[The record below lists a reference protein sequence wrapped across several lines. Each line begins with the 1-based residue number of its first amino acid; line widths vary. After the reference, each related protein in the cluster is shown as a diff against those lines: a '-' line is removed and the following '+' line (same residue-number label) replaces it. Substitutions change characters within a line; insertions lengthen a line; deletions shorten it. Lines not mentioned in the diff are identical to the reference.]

1 MYWHDIINNMEIR
14 HFVHGFLKPSCS
26 PSVISLVSC
35 FKGITTRGGAEGVG
49 KSTTAAVVISMVL
62 ILGPGLFR
70 DRGPQRIRDHLNDR
84 RRGVIKSFGPRAI
97 LRGVDLRVE
106 TGETLVIIGGS
117 GCGKCTFLKCV
128 IGLHPDEGKIVVDG
142 IEVAKLKTE
151 AEIANYRRRF
161 GYLFQEGALVRLDDR
176 LGEHH
181 LRPALP
187 DRHPAG
193 AYRKIASDCL
203 ALVGLKDIEDFKP
216 AELSGG
222 MKKRV
227 ALARAIA
234 AQPSYILYDEPTT
247 GLDPIMTDVISDLI
261 LDLQK
266 QLKVTAIMVTHD
278 MRSAYKVASRIAML
292 HEGKVLEVAHPDI
305 IKISTNPYVRQF
317 VDGQS
322 EGPIKMK
329 LKEFEAEG
337 ASNHVAKAH

>member
-1 MYWHDIINNMEIR
+1 MID
-14 HFVHGFLKPSCS
+14 
-26 PSVISLVSC
+26 
-35 FKGITTRGGAEGVG
+35 AEGV
-49 KSTTAAVVISMVL
+49 V
-62 ILGPGLFR
+62 
-70 DRGPQRIRDHLNDR
+70 
-84 RRGVIKSFGPRAI
+84 KSFGPRTI
-97 LRGVDLRVE
+97 LRGVDLKVE

-117 GCGKCTFLKCV
+117 GCGKSTFLKCV
-128 IGLHPDEGKIVVDG
+128 IGLHHPDEGTIVVDG
-142 IEVAKLKTE
+142 IDVAKLRTE
-151 AEIANYRRRF
+151 AEIADYRRRF
-161 GYLFQEGALVRLDDR
+161 GYLFQEGALFDSMTVWENITF
-176 LGEHH
+176 G
-181 LRPALP
+181 LRYLTDIPT
-187 DRHPAG
+187 G
-193 AYRKIASDCL
+193 KYRKIASDCL

-266 QLKVTAIMVTHD
+266 KLKVTAIAVTHD

-317 VDGQS
+317 VDGKS

-329 LKEFEAEG
+329 LKDFEVEG
-337 ASNHVAKAH
+337 ASNQAAKTN